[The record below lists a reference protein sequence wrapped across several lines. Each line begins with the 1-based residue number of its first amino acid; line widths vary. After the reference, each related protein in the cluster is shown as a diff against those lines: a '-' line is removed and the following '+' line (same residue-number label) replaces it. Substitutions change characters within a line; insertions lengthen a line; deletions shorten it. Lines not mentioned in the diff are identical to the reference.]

1 MGGNPRSLTSE
12 AHLST
17 EQSCAQAAPRIPQ
30 AHVFG
35 RRSRRACAPALETT
49 QTSICLD
56 SMTAGVTRL
65 KQRADF
71 LRIAGSGRKRV
82 TPGFVLQADRTPA
95 SALAEQEGA
104 AMRVGYT
111 VTRKVGKAVVRNKA
125 KRRLRAIAR
134 DVLGE
139 CGEPGFDYVLIG
151 RRTTT
156 TRPYGNLVAE
166 LRTALSQVHADNR
179 HPPAIG

>member
-1 MGGNPRSLTSE
+1 
-12 AHLST
+12 
-17 EQSCAQAAPRIPQ
+17 
-30 AHVFG
+30 
-35 RRSRRACAPALETT
+35 
-49 QTSICLD
+49 
-56 SMTAGVTRL
+56 MTAGVTRL

-71 LRIAGSGRKRV
+71 LRIAGSGRKKV

-95 SALAEQEGA
+95 QAMAKQESA

-139 CGEPGFDYVLIG
+139 HGEPGFDYVLIG
-151 RRTTT
+151 RRTTSI
-156 TRPYGNLVAE
+156 RPYGNLVAE
-166 LRTALSQVHADNR
+166 LKSALSQVHADNR
-179 HPPAIG
+179 RTKAIG